1 MKRAVPL
8 TPVQRMA
15 LDSQRN
21 IAVTAS
27 AGAGKTAT
35 LVERYIELFRQH
47 PEIGVRQVL
56 AITFTQKAAAEM
68 RERIARRLTEALDDS
83 TTRLSSPKSELA
95 EVQELPEPERQ
106 RLRQIREDLPA
117 ARISH
122 HPRLLCSPAARV
134 SH

>member
-35 LVERYIELFRQH
+35 LVERYIELLRQH

-56 AITFTQKAAAEM
+56 AITFYPKGRRGNARAHRPAPNRRPRPKAA
-68 RERIARRLTEALDDS
+68 RARA
-83 TTRLSSPKSELA
+83 A
-95 EVQELPEPERQ
+95 A
-106 RLRQIREDLPA
+106 PA
-117 ARISH
+117 ANPRRPARGAHFH
-122 HPRLLCSPAARV
+122 HPRLLRGPVARV

>member
-1 MKRAVPL
+1 MKRAIPL
-8 TPVQRMA
+8 TPIQRMA

-35 LVERYIELFRQH
+35 LVERYIELLRQH

-68 RERIARRLTEALDDS
+68 RERIARRLTDS
-83 TTRLSSPKSELA
+83 PQPKNYPSQSGSA
-95 EVQELPEPERQ
+95 CGKFAKTCRPRAFPPSTPSARPCCASIP
-106 RLRQIREDLPA
+106 LRQTWTRPS
-117 ARISH
+117 RS
-122 HPRLLCSPAARV
+122 
-134 SH
+134 